1 VSRRP
6 RRTPARFANIVDKPR
21 KPKAGP
27 GEALNVTLLKAYAL
41 RDQTEQLDQDMT
53 PAEIVGALGRL
64 KFADTEQF

>member
-1 VSRRP
+1 
-6 RRTPARFANIVDKPR
+6 
-21 KPKAGP
+21 
-27 GEALNVTLLKAYAL
+27 VTLLKAYAL